1 MEREGDR
8 KYSNKNKQLLN
19 TWHIH
24 FFFKNSIWV
33 PISSAW
39 PCKNAVA
46 VLQPSATGGQLNRM
60 TSMKFITSVTAP
72 WKLMSGR
79 EASVW
84 AIWTVKQDMGH
95 LQWLT
100 GVYMAGDA
108 KTLVPDGSQSN
119 ITKLDWDQSE
129 RMASTVQVCIGEALN
144 NFRLV
149 EIIITLQ

>member
-1 MEREGDR
+1 
-8 KYSNKNKQLLN
+8 
-19 TWHIH
+19 
-24 FFFKNSIWV
+24 
-33 PISSAW
+33 
-39 PCKNAVA
+39 
-46 VLQPSATGGQLNRM
+46 
-60 TSMKFITSVTAP
+60 
-72 WKLMSGR
+72 MSGR

-129 RMASTVQVCIGEALN
+129 RMASAVQVCIGEALN
-144 NFRLV
+144 NFRLE